1 MRNDARPG
9 VCAIRTQMLIAEPA
23 SQNNLEGGRR
33 RRDFL
38 RRHVGVSL

>member
-9 VCAIRTQMLIAEPA
+9 YARSGLEPA